1 MAKIP
6 TMEESKKQIQNLG
19 FYLPVIRDGFKWSL
33 EDLGK
38 RLGVSKQT
46 IANIEKQARKNVE
59 DSVLEQEIKIEK
71 DCMTY
76 AQYFTLRTIIGNELE
91 HMPKN
96 DETKKRIEFV
106 LCVLVDEDMSEI
118 SKEDKEKLKKTN
130 AAIFLK
136 DITSKT
142 AMVSLLATLTTTLGF
157 TTPFTAII
165 SAVSAVI
172 STTAFSWLN
181 PWNTKGSK
189 KKK

>member
-1 MAKIP
+1 MAKLP
-6 TMEESKKQIQNLG
+6 NAQESKKQMQNLG

-33 EDLGK
+33 EELGN

-59 DSVLEQEIKIEK
+59 DSVLEQEIQIEK

-91 HMPKN
+91 SLPKN
-96 DETKKRIEFV
+96 DEMKKRIEFV

-118 SKEDKEKLKKTN
+118 NEADREKLKKNN

-142 AMVSLLATLTTTLGF
+142 AMVSLLATLSTTLGLV
-157 TTPFTAII
+157 TPVASII
-165 SAVSAVI
+165 AAVGAVV
-172 STTAFSWLN
+172 STTALSWLK
-181 PWNTKGSK
+181 PWNVKEVK